1 MMLKRSEGQEPYVEA
16 PTPGDG
22 ALGVFFPK
30 EVSLSIDK
38 WRRVY
43 LRQHGE
49 ISSHI
54 TVAYPPF
61 VRLEEWPSVRPA
73 IVECLGR
80 FDPFEVTLRNLGAFT
95 GPPHVLWLKPED
107 GDQLS
112 SIHTALAKRWA
123 NYVPAGRF
131 DFVPHVTVGLFDTQ
145 EALSKAREA
154 ILAEIVPLCF
164 RVDELSYV
172 VRGDN
177 GVWCVYEQ
185 LVLGSSSANA
195 LHR

>member
-1 MMLKRSEGQEPYVEA
+1 MMLKRSEGQEPHVEA

-49 ISSHI
+49 ISPHI

-80 FDPFEVTLRNLGAFT
+80 FDFAFVWTSCLIPCVVTTASGVYTSNLSLDPQAPTHYT
-95 GPPHVLWLKPED
+95 GRTSR
-107 GDQLS
+107 QLVS
-112 SIHTALAKRWA
+112 
-123 NYVPAGRF
+123 
-131 DFVPHVTVGLFDTQ
+131 
-145 EALSKAREA
+145 EA
-154 ILAEIVPLCF
+154 IDQTA
-164 RVDELSYV
+164 S
-172 VRGDN
+172 
-177 GVWCVYEQ
+177 Q
-185 LVLGSSSANA
+185 LT
-195 LHR
+195 